1 MDKNELKKILYLNKP
16 IAKLI
21 SSDKELFKYRTL
33 VNDIEILFNVPVA
46 DMGTN
51 PGIFKQEMDAKLLI
65 RWIV

>member
-16 IAKLI
+16 IAKLE
-21 SSDKELFKYRTL
+21 SSNKELFTYKTS
-33 VNDIEILFNVPVA
+33 VNDIEILFNVPVS

-51 PGIFKQEMDAKLLI
+51 PGIFKPEMEAKLLI

>member
-1 MDKNELKKILYLNKP
+1 MDKNELKKVLYLNKP

-21 SSDKELFKYRTL
+21 SSDKVVFKYKAM

-51 PGIFKQEMDAKLLI
+51 PGIFKPEMDAKLLI